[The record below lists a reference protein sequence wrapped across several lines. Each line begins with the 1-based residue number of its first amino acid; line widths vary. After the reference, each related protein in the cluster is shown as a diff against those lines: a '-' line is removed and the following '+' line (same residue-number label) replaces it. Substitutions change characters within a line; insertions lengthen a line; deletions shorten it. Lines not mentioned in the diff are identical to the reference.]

1 MWYSGIYMFYLDTFP
16 TLCVAVLLCVC
27 VCVFSINSSAHEY
40 LNISRVSENEA
51 TDLLCSACCLTQYFF
66 R

>member
-1 MWYSGIYMFYLDTFP
+1 MFYLDTFP
-16 TLCVAVLLCVC
+16 TLCVAVLLCVCVC

-51 TDLLCSACCLTQYFF
+51 TNLLCSACQYFF